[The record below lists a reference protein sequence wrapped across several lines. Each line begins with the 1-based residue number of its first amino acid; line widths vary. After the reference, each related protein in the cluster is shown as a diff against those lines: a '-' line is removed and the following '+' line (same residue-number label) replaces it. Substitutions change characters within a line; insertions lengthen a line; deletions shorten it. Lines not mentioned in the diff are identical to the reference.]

1 MNKKL
6 LVKPIAAI
14 IGATVLTSVASVSF
28 AAPEQNP
35 FGMAGLSAGYTVA
48 ADESSASAGAASGTS
63 EATPAPTVK
72 KKKHKKA
79 APKKGMES
87 SSDASKAKMDTNK

>member
-14 IGATVLTSVASVSF
+14 IGATVLTSLATVSF
-28 AAPEQNP
+28 AAAEQNP
-35 FGMAGLSAGYTVA
+35 FGMTGLSAGYTVA
-48 ADESSASAGAASGTS
+48 AGGSSASAGAAAGTS

-72 KKKHKKA
+72 KKKHKKSA
-79 APKKGMES
+79 AKKPA
-87 SSDASKAKMDTNK
+87 DASSADKTKMDSGK